1 MDRVGASRGV
11 SGGGEHG
18 RVVNVAGAGRR
29 TTAAVVEGWCEVAG
43 MVGVFFFPVLTSRG
57 VGRSRVH
64 ILFIVQRTKLLE

>member
-1 MDRVGASRGV
+1 
-11 SGGGEHG
+11 
-18 RVVNVAGAGRR
+18 VNVAGAGRR